1 MNFTVSA
8 FVVLNFA
15 REFFYISQSVRG
27 KIVDTVFNSLGTN
40 LVGVN
45 YQISKIIERY
55 RSTRIFHVYYL
66 YD

>member
-40 LVGVN
+40 LVGMN